1 MKRLLIVLFTLLSLQ
16 TTISAQSDSLTV
28 VTRAPLEID
37 NMKGFHSIR
46 VLGNLSVAVS
56 ETQEDPS
63 MIVDVKANDP
73 RRFDWSIRDSVLT
86 ISFSANS
93 KGNAVQVNLK
103 SNTPIRKLK
112 VKRADVQLC
121 NISTDNLMDI
131 ALSEGARLSGE
142 LRCLDLDMTLSGRSV
157 GSLSGVAKYQT
168 IEIARR
174 CALNAEDLEGCSVE
188 LNTGSLSEVY
198 VCATERF
205 VVEVKGR
212 TSVFYNGNPTIVR
225 TSKGALSTINS
236 IGAR

>member
-1 MKRLLIVLFTLLSLQ
+1 MKRLLFVLSALLLPV
-16 TTISAQSDSLTV
+16 TIFAQSDSLV
-28 VTRAPLEID
+28 VAKSTPLEID

-46 VLGNLSVAVS
+46 VFGNLSVAIS
-56 ETQEDPS
+56 ETDEDPS
-63 MIVDVKANDP
+63 MSVDMKENEP

-93 KGNAVQVNLK
+93 KGNAIQVDLR

-121 NISTDNLMDI
+121 DISTDRLMDVT
-131 ALSEGARLSGE
+131 LSEGARLSGE
-142 LRCLDLDMTLSGRSV
+142 LRCLDLNIALSGRSV
-157 GSLSGVAKYQT
+157 GTLAGRAKYQT
-168 IEIARR
+168 IEVGRR
-174 CALNAEDLEGCSVE
+174 CALNAADLDGCSAE
-188 LNTGSLSEVY
+188 LKAGSSSEVY

-205 VVEVKGR
+205 VGDIKGR
-212 TSVFYNGNPTIVR
+212 TSVFYNGNPTIIR